1 MDKNFLKGFLSGAGV
16 TTGIGVTLI
25 SFVLIGFFASKSQ
38 KTIATIPCRF
48 SNVIYWLKPKGQANK
63 EIVLENAMMGTKPRS
78 WWLKSG
84 LKMAWYKFKGPN
96 WIYYNFTD
104 GKLRKDCGIK
114 PSLK

>member
-48 SNVIYWLKPKGQANK
+48 SNVIYYLKPKGEANK
-63 EIVLENAMMGTKPRS
+63 KLILRNAIAETKPRI
-78 WWLKSG
+78 WWLTSEVEA
-84 LKMAWYKFKGPN
+84 AWFMLRSPNWTYYDFKGEK
-96 WIYYNFTD
+96 I
-104 GKLRKDCGIK
+104 KKDCGILDK
-114 PSLK
+114 